1 MQNGST
7 KTGRGVTVNGT
18 VSTLKRQPKMVS
30 SRQERGS
37 CSSTVSCPVFS
48 GSQSD
53 LDEEPAPRCPSSCS
67 TPTLHRPGSTAS
79 LKASTS
85 SLQRNAKGSL
95 TSLKSFPSSTALQSS
110 SFSIHSSSPSL
121 RSSNPIIR
129 NSNPSLQSFNPSLR
143 SSNASIR
150 NSNPSIRSS
159 NPSLHSSNPSIH
171 SSNPSLRS
179 SNPSL
184 RSSSPS
190 LHSSSISSS
199 EDDSWDT
206 NSWSSGATCLLR
218 SSIKQH
224 SQEVFRVG
232 FGSDSEAVFQNSD
245 SGPGSVSGSEQRE
258 PADPAH
264 VNRRDSVSS
273 AASTVSTDLEQEIEE
288 KLKFSQFLDEVTCRV
303 LNPAC
308 LQAFGAPIRPSMT
321 SSLQSLSGPWF
332 GSRESQKPVSMS
344 KWSKCMP
351 SCKIL
356 DASESL
362 RRTQEQSSLGRTY
375 LETDIDRVRREDEES
390 VEKWSGESSRRCP
403 SPASKRSDGAPLPPY
418 RSTSLPRPTMSSTT
432 DGESRGGSSASVSA
446 QEQKEDLRR
455 RLCCSTQKLQQL
467 QREFESTRVYLEAE
481 LRRAQDQLDTFTEKL
496 RRIQSSYAALQRI
509 NQDMEEKIHRM
520 TQRYEDEKR
529 SLNGEILTLNSRL
542 MEAKITIQ
550 KLREDND
557 LYRKDC
563 NLAAQLLQCGK
574 SPYRAHKLSEL
585 PAELQKRVSSHMEK
599 QRSGRSVALHQS
611 YTDAV
616 PTAVIGRI
624 LEKPESGRSCPVTR
638 SPSPQIQDLPDKA
651 QRRTAYKSSDLYC
664 SDTALYC
671 PEERRHERWTE
682 RRQSADHSGQ
692 TTADTQNN
700 PEDHQRLHAFMLQA
714 SQCYDLPR
722 ALSTSQQTL
731 HTHWHDGD
739 PEDRPTFLKSS
750 SFQNGD
756 RMPSSTPQGGTL
768 RSLHPMDGWMSME
781 DINSFSICSP
791 GLISPLSFSERHFII
806 DPEIKPG
813 PLYDSVRDGA
823 TRYPHYSASV
833 GSSPALNTRI
843 RLKTDRGQA
852 IRSKDSAQGSTRRF
866 FTSENTHDETAD
878 ASRRD
883 YAEESRSSSAE
894 SLNHS
899 LGVQRFQKEP
909 QKQNTPQFQKI
920 GNTGLSRKDS
930 LTKAQLYGTLLN

>member
-1 MQNGST
+1 MKKIYIGKTALKAQRNGS
-7 KTGRGVTVNGT
+7 KHQ
-18 VSTLKRQPKMVS
+18 KR
-30 SRQERGS
+30 
-37 CSSTVSCPVFS
+37 
-48 GSQSD
+48 
-53 LDEEPAPRCPSSCS
+53 
-67 TPTLHRPGSTAS
+67 
-79 LKASTS
+79 
-85 SLQRNAKGSL
+85 
-95 TSLKSFPSSTALQSS
+95 
-110 SFSIHSSSPSL
+110 
-121 RSSNPIIR
+121 
-129 NSNPSLQSFNPSLR
+129 
-143 SSNASIR
+143 
-150 NSNPSIRSS
+150 
-159 NPSLHSSNPSIH
+159 
-171 SSNPSLRS
+171 
-179 SNPSL
+179 
-184 RSSSPS
+184 
-190 LHSSSISSS
+190 
-199 EDDSWDT
+199 
-206 NSWSSGATCLLR
+206 
-218 SSIKQH
+218 
-224 SQEVFRVG
+224 
-232 FGSDSEAVFQNSD
+232 
-245 SGPGSVSGSEQRE
+245 
-258 PADPAH
+258 
-264 VNRRDSVSS
+264 
-273 AASTVSTDLEQEIEE
+273 
-288 KLKFSQFLDEVTCRV
+288 
-303 LNPAC
+303 
-308 LQAFGAPIRPSMT
+308 
-321 SSLQSLSGPWF
+321 
-332 GSRESQKPVSMS
+332 
-344 KWSKCMP
+344 
-351 SCKIL
+351 
-356 DASESL
+356 
-362 RRTQEQSSLGRTY
+362 
-375 LETDIDRVRREDEES
+375 
-390 VEKWSGESSRRCP
+390 
-403 SPASKRSDGAPLPPY
+403 
-418 RSTSLPRPTMSSTT
+418 
-432 DGESRGGSSASVSA
+432 SSASVSA

-520 TQRYEDEKR
+520 KQSNFMKNSLMKTRRKTIMKRMMMMMKFIMMKMIIWVMMRIIMLNTTQRYEDEKR

-722 ALSTSQQTL
+722 TLSTSQQTL

-756 RMPSSTPQGGTL
+756 RMASSTPQGGTL

-823 TRYPHYSASV
+823 TRSPHYSASV

-866 FTSENTHDETAD
+866 FMSENTHDETAD

-899 LGVQRFQKEP
+899 LGVQRFKKEP

>member
-1 MQNGST
+1 MKKIYIGKTALKAQRNGS
-7 KTGRGVTVNGT
+7 KHQ
-18 VSTLKRQPKMVS
+18 KR
-30 SRQERGS
+30 
-37 CSSTVSCPVFS
+37 
-48 GSQSD
+48 
-53 LDEEPAPRCPSSCS
+53 
-67 TPTLHRPGSTAS
+67 
-79 LKASTS
+79 
-85 SLQRNAKGSL
+85 
-95 TSLKSFPSSTALQSS
+95 
-110 SFSIHSSSPSL
+110 
-121 RSSNPIIR
+121 
-129 NSNPSLQSFNPSLR
+129 
-143 SSNASIR
+143 
-150 NSNPSIRSS
+150 
-159 NPSLHSSNPSIH
+159 
-171 SSNPSLRS
+171 
-179 SNPSL
+179 
-184 RSSSPS
+184 
-190 LHSSSISSS
+190 
-199 EDDSWDT
+199 
-206 NSWSSGATCLLR
+206 
-218 SSIKQH
+218 
-224 SQEVFRVG
+224 
-232 FGSDSEAVFQNSD
+232 
-245 SGPGSVSGSEQRE
+245 
-258 PADPAH
+258 
-264 VNRRDSVSS
+264 
-273 AASTVSTDLEQEIEE
+273 
-288 KLKFSQFLDEVTCRV
+288 
-303 LNPAC
+303 
-308 LQAFGAPIRPSMT
+308 
-321 SSLQSLSGPWF
+321 
-332 GSRESQKPVSMS
+332 
-344 KWSKCMP
+344 
-351 SCKIL
+351 
-356 DASESL
+356 
-362 RRTQEQSSLGRTY
+362 
-375 LETDIDRVRREDEES
+375 
-390 VEKWSGESSRRCP
+390 
-403 SPASKRSDGAPLPPY
+403 
-418 RSTSLPRPTMSSTT
+418 
-432 DGESRGGSSASVSA
+432 SSASVSA

-585 PAELQKRVSSHMEK
+585 PADLQKRVSSHMEK
-599 QRSGRSVALHQS
+599 QRSGRSGALRQS

-624 LEKPESGRSCPVTR
+624 LEKPEPGRSCPVTR
-638 SPSPQIQDLPDKA
+638 SPSPQIQEFPDKA

-682 RRQSADHSGQ
+682 RRQSADHSAE
-692 TTADTQNN
+692 TNANTQNN

-714 SQCYDLPR
+714 SGCYDSPR

-756 RMPSSTPQGGTL
+756 RRSTPQEGAL
-768 RSLHPMDGWMSME
+768 RSVHPIEGWMSME

-806 DPEIKPG
+806 DPEIKLG
-813 PLYDSVRDGA
+813 SLYNSVRDGA
-823 TRYPHYSASV
+823 AGFPHYSASV

-852 IRSKDSAQGSTRRF
+852 IHSKDSSQGSSRRF
-866 FTSENTHDETAD
+866 FMSENTTDEKAD

-883 YAEESRSSSAE
+883 YADESPSSSAE
-894 SLNHS
+894 SLNQS
-899 LGVQRFQKEP
+899 LDVQRFKTEP

-920 GNTGLSRKDS
+920 GSTGLSRKDS